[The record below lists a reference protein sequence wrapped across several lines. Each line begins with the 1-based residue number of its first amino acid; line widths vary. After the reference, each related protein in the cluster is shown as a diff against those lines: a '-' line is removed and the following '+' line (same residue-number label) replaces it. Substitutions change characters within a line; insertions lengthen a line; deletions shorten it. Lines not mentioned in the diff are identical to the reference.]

1 MPPITEVLPKVD
13 LSRYIGQWVVI
24 CNKKVIAHNKDLTKI
39 QKDIDKCKITPTV
52 TKIPKKDT
60 LIF

>member
-1 MPPITEVLPKVD
+1 MMAEEVLPKIN

-24 CNKKVIAHNKDLTKI
+24 SNNKVIANNKDLTKI
-39 QKDIDKCKITPTV
+39 KKEIDKCKSPLI
-52 TKIPKKDT
+52 TKIPKKQT